1 MAPRIHDDYGMEPH
15 DKRHGS
21 ALTLSDFQGQAQGG
35 DDRRREERIACDK
48 WISIRPST
56 DNQAEPFIHVR
67 LADCSP
73 GGLCLISKTPMASG
87 DQFLTELRI
96 DKTLLVLYTV
106 RHCAAVGSSSEYKV
120 GAEFSGVLSGPDD
133 VGPEAI
139 LRALM
144 DAAK

>member
-1 MAPRIHDDYGMEPH
+1 M
-15 DKRHGS
+15 
-21 ALTLSDFQGQAQGG
+21 TLSDFKGQARHG

-48 WISIRPST
+48 WIGIRPST
-56 DNQAEPFIHVR
+56 ENQDEPFISVR
-67 LADCSP
+67 LVDCSP
-73 GGLCLISKTPMASG
+73 GGLCLVSKTPMAAG
-87 DQFLTELRI
+87 DQFLTELCI

-106 RHCAAVGSSSEYKV
+106 RHCAANGTTGEYKV